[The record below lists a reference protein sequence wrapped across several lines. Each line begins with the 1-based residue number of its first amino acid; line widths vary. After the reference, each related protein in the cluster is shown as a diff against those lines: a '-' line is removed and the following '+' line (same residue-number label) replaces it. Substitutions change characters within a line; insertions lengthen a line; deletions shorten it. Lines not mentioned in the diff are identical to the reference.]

1 MRTMPGIETTTVS
14 GQAAAVSRSAT
25 PASRGDE
32 PMVTRRR
39 TTERSDLISASFIRH
54 ARSQDGSIA
63 ASDARK
69 VREMRRIAAAGL
81 KNWGLDHLTDPME
94 LLVSELVTN
103 ALEHGDGAS
112 VDLHVQLKP
121 EVVHLAVSVG
131 TSSQPHKVS
140 AGPDSESGRGL
151 FLVEWTT
158 IEHSGAWGVSGDGST
173 IWCTL
178 GVAHDDGSTGA

>member
-25 PASRGDE
+25 PVSRAGE
-32 PMVTRRR
+32 QPVTHGR
-39 TTERSDLISASFIRH
+39 TAERSDLISASFIRR
-54 ARSQDGSIA
+54 ARRQDGSIA

-69 VREMRRIAAAGL
+69 VREMRRIATACL
-81 KNWGLDHLTDPME
+81 KNWGLDHLTDPAE

-103 ALEHGDGAS
+103 ALEHGDGTS
-112 VDLHVQLKP
+112 VDLHMQLTP

-140 AGPDSESGRGL
+140 AGLDSESGRGL

-158 IEHSGAWGVSGDGST
+158 TEHSGAWGVSGDGST
-173 IWCTL
+173 TWCTL
-178 GVAHDDGSTGA
+178 GVAHDDGITGA